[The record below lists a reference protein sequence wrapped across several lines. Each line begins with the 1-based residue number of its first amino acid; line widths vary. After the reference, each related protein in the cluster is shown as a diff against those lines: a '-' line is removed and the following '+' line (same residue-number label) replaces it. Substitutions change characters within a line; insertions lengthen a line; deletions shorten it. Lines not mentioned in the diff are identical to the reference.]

1 LSGTKFFPAWELDA
15 KHSFVESVLKGL
27 RTAGIEP
34 QLSAYRFCTNAAYS
48 MGVAGIPTIGFGPG
62 TEADAHVVDERLSL
76 DVLEKAARGYQGIM
90 EAVLSQ

>member
-1 LSGTKFFPAWELDA
+1 
-15 KHSFVESVLKGL
+15 
-27 RTAGIEP
+27 
-34 QLSAYRFCTNAAYS
+34 